1 MELRRY
7 LRVISLHRRLAALA
21 FLVTGAATFVLV
33 FLQPPVYESTGT
45 SLIHPR
51 VRDQGDAIDASDLL
65 IRGVKIGETYATV
78 ARSRMIRDRA
88 EATLDPDLKV
98 SGITVVAEV
107 VTDTNI
113 LSISTRGN
121 DPVAAQAL
129 STAVM
134 DATMDYSISLD
145 DAYVISPLDP
155 PEVADSPVGPNKGL
169 TIAIGLISASLLAV
183 LAALFAEYL
192 RGGLERRR
200 SAEDDRTG
208 LLNEGFLSKRLWE
221 EISRADR
228 TGRTFALASFRVGL
242 RRSGDDDDGWRPPGD
257 HDLRKIGE
265 LFPLTATP
273 EVVIAHLGEGEF
285 GAILPDMDGPAAYRM
300 LARWEAGIGAV
311 LEGRVPEATDPRFA
325 EGVCLYRNQAFDG
338 DREAV
343 RLARQLTDRE
353 VATVVRGPHARA
365 EVARHEPD
373 RGEPDSDE
381 PSRRRRVRHERV
393 RHEPARPEAIHE
405 QSDRP
410 EPIRLEADQPQPDEP
425 QSVPPPATR
434 QRAPRSSGPRRAAPR
449 VDEVVDDGDDPQTQA
464 VEPERPS
471 ATRQR
476 APRSSGPRRAAP
488 NVDEVVD
495 VSDDAVEPERPPATQ
510 QRTTRS
516 DNGPPR
522 STQEVDELVD
532 VSDGGLDEPGA
543 QTAEPEQP
551 SDSGSA
557 GERSEASNGKP
568 RAETRRR

>member
-1 MELRRY
+1 VELRRY

-21 FLVTGAATFVLV
+21 FLVTSALTVVLV
-33 FLQPPVYESTGT
+33 FLQPPVYQSTGT

-78 ARSRMIRDRA
+78 ARSSMIRDRA
-88 EATLDPDLKV
+88 EATLDPGLKV
-98 SGITVVAEV
+98 SGITVAAEV

-134 DATMDYSISLD
+134 DATVDYSISLN

-169 TIAIGLISASLLAV
+169 TIAIGVISALLLAV
-183 LAALFAEYL
+183 VAALFAEYL

-208 LLNEGFLSKRLWE
+208 LLNEGFLSRRLWE

-257 HDLRKIGE
+257 PDLRKIGE
-265 LFPLTATP
+265 LFPLTAAP

-300 LARWEAGIGAV
+300 LARWEAGISAV
-311 LEGRVPEATDPRFA
+311 LEGRVPEAIDPRFA
-325 EGVCLYRNQAFDG
+325 EGVCLYRNEAFDG

-353 VATVVRGPHARA
+353 VATVVRGQQPRA
-365 EVARHEPD
+365 DTAWHQLD
-373 RGEPDSDE
+373 RGEPDRGN
-381 PSRRRRVRHERV
+381 PARLRRARHERV
-393 RHEPARPEAIHE
+393 RHEP
-405 QSDRP
+405 DRP
-410 EPIRLEADQPQPDEP
+410 EPIRVEPDRPEPDPAQP
-425 QSVPPPATR
+425 VPTPATR
-434 QRAPRSSGPRRAAPR
+434 QRTTRSGSGPRRAAPK
-449 VDEVVDDGDDPQTQA
+449 VDA
-464 VEPERPS
+464 
-471 ATRQR
+471 
-476 APRSSGPRRAAP
+476 
-488 NVDEVVD
+488 VVD
-495 VSDDAVEPERPPATQ
+495 VSEDPGTQTAEPERPPARQ

-516 DNGPPR
+516 ANGPPR
-522 STQEVDELVD
+522 SAQTVDELVD
-532 VSDGGLDEPGA
+532 VSDDGSDMTGAPTGEPRPS
-543 QTAEPEQP
+543 TAEPEAP
-551 SDSGSA
+551 TASGST

-568 RAETRRR
+568 RAATRRR